1 MRYGVI
7 VKVGQTDKKVKSLT
21 RTFHAKSD
29 QHAYIE
35 IVDVIRYLV
44 CKVDAR
50 IYNLDTK
57 RVFPCKNYGTIG
69 YSI

>member
-1 MRYGVI
+1 MRYGVV

-29 QHAYIE
+29 HQAFVE
-35 IVDVIRYLV
+35 VADDIRYLV
-44 CKVDAR
+44 CRVDAR

-57 RVFPCKNYGTIG
+57 RVLPCKNYATIG
-69 YSI
+69 Y

>member
-7 VKVGQTDKKVKSLT
+7 YKVGRTDIKIKSLT
-21 RTFHAKSD
+21 RTFHASND
-29 QHAYIE
+29 QSAFADV
-35 IVDVIRYLV
+35 VDDIRYLV

-57 RVFPCKNYGTIG
+57 RVFPCRNYCTIG
-69 YSI
+69 YTI

>member
-7 VKVGQTDKKVKSLT
+7 IKVGKTDKKIKSLT
-21 RTFHAKSD
+21 RTFTAKSD
-29 QHAYIE
+29 QSAYSE
-35 IVDVIRYLV
+35 VAENIRYLV
-44 CKVDAR
+44 CMVDAR

-57 RVFPCKNYGTIG
+57 RVFPCRNYANIG

>member
-7 VKVGQTDKKVKSLT
+7 CKVGHTNIKIKSLT
-21 RTFHAKSD
+21 KLFHADSD
-29 QHAYIE
+29 QEALT
-35 IVDVIRYLV
+35 DVADRIRYLV

-57 RVFPCKNYGTIG
+57 RVFPCRNYPTIG